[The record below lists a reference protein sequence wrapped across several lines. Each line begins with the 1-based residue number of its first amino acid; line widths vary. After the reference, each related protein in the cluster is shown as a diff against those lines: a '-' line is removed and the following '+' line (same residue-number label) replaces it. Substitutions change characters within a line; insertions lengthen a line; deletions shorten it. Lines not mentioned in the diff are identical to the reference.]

1 MSSIYYSHWI
11 ILLVIVWSIG
21 YLGKITLITDYL
33 HLQTSALFALIGFCC
48 LMMYYLLVKRY
59 PIDATLVGA
68 LLLSHYIPYEIVRKY
83 SKQTYSTEV
92 FCITMIVYLV
102 YLMTMDTTLID
113 VYIKP
118 KQFTQWSEIFQFC
131 RSKDFLSFPTCSI
144 VNLIKKII

>member
-1 MSSIYYSHWI
+1 MISIYYSHWI

-48 LMMYYLLVKRY
+48 FMIYYLVVKQY
-59 PIDATLVGA
+59 PIDATLVGT
-68 LLLSHYIPYEIVRKY
+68 LFLSHYIPYEIVRRY

-92 FCITMIVYLV
+92 FCITIGLYILYLAK
-102 YLMTMDTTLID
+102 LHKTPID

-118 KQFTQWSEIFQFC
+118 KQFTEWAEVFQFC
-131 RSKDFLSFPTCSI
+131 RSKDFLSFPPCSI
-144 VNLIKKII
+144 VNLIKKIV

>member
-1 MSSIYYSHWI
+1 MLSIYYSHWI

-33 HLQTSALFALIGFCC
+33 HLQTSALFALIGFCF
-48 LMMYYLLVKRY
+48 LMIYYLLVKRY
-59 PIDATLVGA
+59 PIDVTLVGA
-68 LLLSHYIPYEIVRKY
+68 LFLSHYIPYEIVRRY

-92 FCITMIVYLV
+92 FCVTMIIYVV
-102 YLMTMDTTLID
+102 YLMNIDTTLID
-113 VYIKP
+113 VYINP
-118 KQFTQWSEIFQFC
+118 KQFTQWSEVFQFC

>member
-1 MSSIYYSHWI
+1 MLSIYYSHWI

-21 YLGKITLITDYL
+21 YLGKISLITDYL

-48 LMMYYLLVKRY
+48 LMVYYLVVKQY
-59 PIDATLVGA
+59 PIDITLVGA
-68 LLLSHYIPYEIVRKY
+68 LWLSHYIPYEIVRRY

-92 FCITMIVYLV
+92 FCVTMIIYLV
-102 YLMTMDTTLID
+102 YLMNIDTTLID
-113 VYIKP
+113 VYINP
-118 KQFTQWSEIFQFC
+118 KQFTQWSEVFQFC